1 MVGGRARSS
10 ACLPRCSHDVSC
22 SRLIV
27 HVFRAQMLKGGVI
40 MDVVNP
46 EQARIAEE
54 AGAVAVMALERV
66 PADIRADGGVAR
78 MSDPG
83 MIKEIMAAVTIP
95 VMAKVR
101 IGHFVEAQIIE
112 AVGVDYIDESEVLTP
127 ADEELH
133 INKHKFKVREPQPG
147 DDGHFGS
154 LPGRAHL
161 LMPPVCLGH
170 SQVPFVCGCR
180 NLGEALRRIDEGASM
195 IRTKGEAGTGN
206 VVEAVRHARAVHRE
220 IKQLCAMDED
230 ELFMFGATS
239 PAHCF
244 LHRPSRRDATPRVL
258 SKTLADAC
266 GLARSQADWRI
277 VRASQEDQGDGP
289 PSGRQLCCRWCCNAC

>member
-1 MVGGRARSS
+1 
-10 ACLPRCSHDVSC
+10 
-22 SRLIV
+22 
-27 HVFRAQMLKGGVI
+27 
-40 MDVVNP
+40 
-46 EQARIAEE
+46 
-54 AGAVAVMALERV
+54 
-66 PADIRADGGVAR
+66 
-78 MSDPG
+78 
-83 MIKEIMAAVTIP
+83 
-95 VMAKVR
+95 
-101 IGHFVEAQIIE
+101 
-112 AVGVDYIDESEVLTP
+112 
-127 ADEELH
+127 
-133 INKHKFKVREPQPG
+133 
-147 DDGHFGS
+147 
-154 LPGRAHL
+154 
-161 LMPPVCLGH
+161 MPPVCLGH

-289 PSGRQLCCRWCCNAC
+289 PSGRQLCCRWYCNAC